1 MTDAPRR
8 RRTRRAYPCMGRG
21 VRLIG
26 IKPPSPALAVSCL
39 ALVIALGGTGY
50 AVTQLPK
57 NSVGPMQIKNNA
69 VTGAKVKAG
78 SLDATDF
85 KTGALLASSAG
96 PQGTAGPSGAAGAR
110 GPSNGYFTTT
120 SGAATTIIAS
130 TSPWTTVGTIS
141 LPPGKYIATATTNVS
156 STVYGLDN
164 QGTGQSVEVDCY
176 FPVEIDTARETARV
190 YRQGTA
196 ALLNGLTVVQPL
208 PVTASIDLSGATGN
222 TALTVGCLRD
232 SSSGTVTANTE
243 GVTISAIKVETL
255 G

>member
-1 MTDAPRR
+1 M
-8 RRTRRAYPCMGRG
+8 
-21 VRLIG
+21 
-26 IKPPSPALAVSCL
+26 KPPSPALAVSCL
-39 ALVIALGGTGY
+39 ALAIALGGTGY

-57 NSVGPMQIKNNA
+57 NSVGTAQIKNNA

-156 STVYGLDN
+156 STVYGVGL
-164 QGTGQSVEVDCY
+164 GTGQSVEVDCY

-190 YRQGTA
+190 YRQGNA
-196 ALLNGLTVVQPL
+196 GQLDGLTVVQPL

-232 SSSGTVTANTE
+232 STSGTVTANTE

>member
-1 MTDAPRR
+1 M
-8 RRTRRAYPCMGRG
+8 
-21 VRLIG
+21 
-26 IKPPSPALAVSCL
+26 KPPSPALAVSCL
-39 ALVIALGGTGY
+39 ALAIALGGTGY

-57 NSVGPMQIKNNA
+57 NSVGTAQIKNNA

-85 KTGALLASSAG
+85 KTGALLASSAGPQGTAGPSGAAG

-156 STVYGLDN
+156 STVYGVGL
-164 QGTGQSVEVDCY
+164 GTGQSVEVDCY

-196 ALLNGLTVVQPL
+196 VLLDGLTVVQPL

-232 SSSGTVTANTE
+232 STSGTVTANTE

>member
-1 MTDAPRR
+1 MKLP
-8 RRTRRAYPCMGRG
+8 
-21 VRLIG
+21 
-26 IKPPSPALAVSCL
+26 LAVSCL
-39 ALVIALGGTGY
+39 ALAIALGGTGY

-57 NSVGPMQIKNNA
+57 NSVGTAQIKNNA

-96 PQGTAGPSGAAGAR
+96 PQGAAGPSGTAGPSGAAGAR

-120 SGAATTIIAS
+120 SGAATPIIAS

-156 STVYGLDN
+156 STVYGL
-164 QGTGQSVEVDCY
+164 GVGSGQSVEVDCY

-190 YRQGTA
+190 YRQGAA
-196 ALLNGLTVVQPL
+196 ALLDGLTVVQPL